1 MGEPYGGANRR
12 VSEITQLE
20 AIEAV
25 VEPMMI
31 KLLAKHEENE
41 RAMWKE
47 VLTRAFPDGDPESHR
62 EYHQSKIDAAKAE
75 QEFYTTLKFKLVET
89 GALGVLRVIMW
100 LLIAG
105 FGATVAAK
113 LGVLPAFLATLGS
126 K

>member
-1 MGEPYGGANRR
+1 MGEPYGGANRCE
-12 VSEITQLE
+12 SEITHLA

-25 VEPMMI
+25 VEHMMI
-31 KLLAKHEENE
+31 KMLAQYEENE
-41 RAMWKE
+41 RAMLKE
-47 VLTRAFPDGDPESHR
+47 VLTRSFPGGDPESHR

-75 QEFYTTLKFKLVET
+75 QEFYTTLKYKLAEA
-89 GALGVLRVIMW
+89 GALGVLRTIMW

-113 LGVLPAFLATLGS
+113 LGVLPAFLAAIGG